1 VKFDARV
8 SFGVILLN
16 LRTSN
21 FELRTFLMD
30 PLPLLKSLVAA
41 NSVNPSL
48 VAGAPGEA
56 EAAEV
61 ARAALAAAG
70 LDVVLQEAAPG
81 RPNVIG
87 VLEGRQPG
95 PTVMFCGHL
104 DTVGVEGMTDPFVP
118 RVEDGRLYGRGAQ
131 DMKGGVAAMIA
142 AAGALAGRWTHGR
155 LVVAAVVD
163 EEHMSLGA
171 EALVRD
177 WRADMAIVTEPT
189 DLQMAIGHKGFA
201 WIEVVTMGRAAHGS
215 RPAEGR
221 DAIARMGRVLC
232 QLEARDRELQAAH
245 PDPIQGTGSLHASI
259 ISGGRELSSYP
270 DRCTLV
276 YERRTVGEEDE
287 RTIESEAHAVFTRL
301 RQCDP
306 EFEATAR
313 LTAYRAPYCLDAAHP
328 LARTLGDAL
337 ARAGRPKAPVGMTFW
352 TDAAIL
358 GGAGI
363 PALLFGPGG
372 AGLHSTSEYV
382 TLDDVYTCRDVLAEV
397 AARLAHEGAA
407 VAGGL

>member
-1 VKFDARV
+1 
-8 SFGVILLN
+8 
-16 LRTSN
+16 
-21 FELRTFLMD
+21 MD
-30 PLPLLKSLVAA
+30 PLPVLKSLVAA

-48 VAGAPGEA
+48 VEGAPGEA
-56 EAAEV
+56 EAA
-61 ARAALAAAG
+61 AIAKASLASAG

-81 RPNVIG
+81 RANVVG

-118 RVEDGRLYGRGAQ
+118 RVDRGRLYGRGAQ

-142 AAGALAGRWTHGR
+142 AAGTLASRWTRGR

-171 EALVRD
+171 EALVRE

-201 WIEVVTMGRAAHGS
+201 WVEVVTKGRAAHGS
-215 RPAEGR
+215 RPQEGR
-221 DAIARMGRVLC
+221 DAIARMGRVLAL
-232 QLEARDRELQAAH
+232 LETRDRELQAAK

-259 ISGGRELSSYP
+259 IAGGRELSSYP

-276 YERRTVGEEDE
+276 YERRTVGTEDE
-287 RTIESEAHAVFTRL
+287 RIVETEARAIVDRL
-301 RQCDP
+301 SQADP
-306 EFEATAR
+306 EFQATVR
-313 LTAYRAPYCLDAAHP
+313 LTGHRAPYCLDAAHP

-337 ARAGRPKAPVGMTFW
+337 ARAGRPNAPVGMTFW

-372 AGLHSTSEYV
+372 AGLHSTTEYV
-382 TLDDVYTCRDVLAEV
+382 TLDDVYTCRDVLVEV
-397 AARLAHEGAA
+397 ASRLTA
-407 VAGGL
+407 